1 MKKFWSW
8 LVSLFST
15 RYKITVSYDNV
26 WGNEDDRVYNNVRK
40 VLKQNFKEIK
50 FIDENKNTV
59 IIRGSSGLKYI
70 IEVM

>member
-26 WGNEDDRVYNNVRK
+26 WGNEDDKVYNNVRK